1 MRAPLDSLAAETVA
15 AGDDDAL
22 RAILEEACRLT
33 GMGFAA
39 IARVTDE
46 RWIACQVVDKIE
58 FGLDPG
64 DELRIKTTICN
75 DIRECGKTIVI
86 DDVSGN
92 EQWRTHPTP
101 MMYGFES
108 YASLPVVLGDG
119 TFFGTLCA
127 IDPAPNQ
134 VSTDAIVREL
144 ERLARE
150 ASDILSRRIA

>member
-1 MRAPLDSLAAETVA
+1 
-15 AGDDDAL
+15 
-22 RAILEEACRLT
+22 
-33 GMGFAA
+33 
-39 IARVTDE
+39 
-46 RWIACQVVDKIE
+46 
-58 FGLDPG
+58 
-64 DELRIKTTICN
+64 
-75 DIRECGKTIVI
+75 
-86 DDVSGN
+86 
-92 EQWRTHPTP
+92 
-101 MMYGFES
+101 MYGFES